1 VPITFAVV
9 DGTIVTAVDHK
20 PKRTRALRRLENV
33 ERDPRVTVLVD
44 HWSADWTELW
54 WVRIA
59 GRAEV
64 VTSGDRFDRAVD
76 ALVARYP
83 QYQEHRP
90 DGPAIVIAPSTVRSW
105 SSRP

>member
-1 VPITFAVV
+1 MV
-9 DGTIVTAVDHK
+9 VTAVDHK
-20 PKRTRALRRLENV
+20 PKRTRALQRLENV

-76 ALVARYP
+76 ALGARYP
-83 QYQEHRP
+83 QYGEQRAE
-90 DGPAIVIAPSTVRSW
+90 GPAILITPSTVRSW
-105 SSRP
+105 SSRQ